1 MAKPT
6 YEELEAENA
15 WLRARVAELEAKV
28 ARLEKLIQELSRRGK
43 RQAAPFSKNK
53 PKPVPKTPG
62 RKPGDA
68 YGVASRREPP
78 AEIDEIHEAELPT
91 TSPCCGGHVIETGVD
106 VQYQTDIPQ
115 KPICR
120 QFNIHVGTCEQCQQ
134 AIRGRHSLQTSDAI
148 GAAASQLGP
157 AAQAAAVLL
166 NKKAGLSYGKIQGVF
181 RDLFG
186 IQVSRGGLSQTVAR
200 MAGRLVPTY
209 QQIAATV
216 ASSPVVCPDETGWRV
231 GGQSAWLHAAA
242 TPEATWYCVAKGRG
256 GDVLEGLLGE
266 RWDGV
271 LVHDGWAPYDRF
283 EEATHQQCVFHI
295 KTRCKELLEKA
306 VGRTRLFPQ
315 RVLDLIDAALAE
327 RDRART
333 LDDNGRV
340 ALAESYADR
349 LKLLVHAPKADAD
362 NERLARH
369 LEKHEAEW
377 FVFLAD
383 PAVPAANT
391 LGEQAMRGPVVNRKV
406 WGGNRTWVGAATQ
419 AVTCSVIDTCRKVSA
434 NAMGFLKD
442 IACGITVTLTTRVAG

>member
-6 YEELEAENA
+6 YEELEAEIVR
-15 WLRARVAELEAKV
+15 LRARVAELEAKV
-28 ARLEKLIQELSRRGK
+28 ARLEKVIQELSRRGK
-43 RQAAPFSKNK
+43 RQAAPFSKDK
-53 PKPVPKTPG
+53 PKAQPKTPG
-62 RKPGDA
+62 RKSGEA
-68 YGVASRREPP
+68 YGTPSRREPP
-78 AEIDEIHEAELPT
+78 SQIDEVHDAELPA
-91 TSPCCGGHVIETGVD
+91 TSPCCGGGVNETHVD

-120 QFNIHVGTCEQCQQ
+120 QFNIHVGECEHCQQ
-134 AIRGRHSLQTSDAI
+134 AIRGRHPLQTSDAI

-186 IQVSRGGLSQTVAR
+186 IAVSRGGLSQTVAR
-200 MAGRLVPTY
+200 MADRLVPTY
-209 QQIAATV
+209 EQIAATV
-216 ASSPVVCPDETGWRV
+216 AASPVVCPDETGWRV

-256 GDVLEGLLGE
+256 GDVLEGLLTE
-266 RWDGV
+266 WWDGV

-315 RVLDLIDAALAE
+315 RVLDLIDDALTARE
-327 RDRART
+327 RARA
-333 LDDNGRV
+333 LDDDGRV
-340 ALAESYADR
+340 ALAESYANR
-349 LKLLVHAPKADAD
+349 LHLLVRGVKNDAD

-369 LEKHEAEW
+369 LQNHEAEW

-383 PAVPAANT
+383 PTVPAANT

-406 WGGNRTWVGAATQ
+406 WGGNRTWIGAATQ
-419 AVTCSVIDTCRKVSA
+419 AITCSVIDTCRKVSTD
-434 NAMGFLKD
+434 AMSFLKD
-442 IACGITVTLTTRVAG
+442 IACGITGTLRTSGVG